1 MSVFS
6 PLAEL
11 EGEFE
16 KQLGL
21 VRREIDSRVGPLEEL
36 LKSYRL
42 ALETEHARR
51 FALAHGLRSPK
62 GEIITPEAAARA
74 LEHAVRS
81 LPELK
86 SAREEGETAEKA
98 PPSPTPEEGPSAPR
112 GRTLFDLFPQLLA
125 ALSSGRL
132 VIIGAFAGRQKELP
146 APLPEFT
153 DWIDTARDGVHAI
166 GNLPQRIRRGGVAAV
181 IVCEQGIGHQ
191 HSDPVLA
198 ACRTHSVPL
207 AFGGKGGTLGL
218 SKALE
223 ALERSLEVDASPA

>member
-6 PLAEL
+6 PLEEL

-21 VRREIDSRVGPLEEL
+21 VRRELDSRVGPLEEL
-36 LKSYRL
+36 VKSYRM
-42 ALETEHARR
+42 ALETDHARR
-51 FALAHGLRSPK
+51 FALSHGLRSPK
-62 GEIITPEAAARA
+62 GEVITPEAAARA
-74 LEHAVRS
+74 LEHAVRA

-86 SAREEGETAEKA
+86 GVREEAPSEEKR
-98 PPSPTPEEGPSAPR
+98 PPTPTTEAAPSAAKP
-112 GRTLFDLFPQLLA
+112 RTLFDLFPQLLA
-125 ALSSGRL
+125 ALASGRL
-132 VIIGAFAGRQKELP
+132 VIIGAFAGRQKDLP

-166 GNLPQRIRRGGVAAV
+166 GNLPQRIRRGGVSAV
-181 IVCEQGIGHQ
+181 ILCEQGIGHQ
-191 HSDPVLA
+191 HSEPVVA
-198 ACRTHSVPL
+198 ACRTHHVPL

-223 ALERSLEVDASPA
+223 SLERSLDGEATKG

>member
-21 VRREIDSRVGPLEEL
+21 VRREVDTRVGPLEEL

-42 ALETEHARR
+42 ALEVEHARR
-51 FALAHGLRSPK
+51 FALAHGLRTPK
-62 GEIITPEAAARA
+62 GDGITPEAAARA
-74 LEHAVRS
+74 LEHAVRA

-86 SAREEGETAEKA
+86 
-98 PPSPTPEEGPSAPR
+98 APR
-112 GRTLFDLFPQLLA
+112 DEPPKPETKENAAASPAAVPKARTLFDLFPQLLA
-125 ALSSGRL
+125 ALASGRL

-146 APLPEFT
+146 TPLPEFT
-153 DWIDTARDGVHAI
+153 DWVDTARDGIHAI

-181 IVCEQGIGHQ
+181 ILCEQGIGHQ
-191 HSDPVLA
+191 HSDPVVA
-198 ACRTHSVPL
+198 ACRTHSVPV
-207 AFGGKGGTLGL
+207 AFAGKGGTLGL

-223 ALERSLEVDASPA
+223 SLERTLSGEDVSE